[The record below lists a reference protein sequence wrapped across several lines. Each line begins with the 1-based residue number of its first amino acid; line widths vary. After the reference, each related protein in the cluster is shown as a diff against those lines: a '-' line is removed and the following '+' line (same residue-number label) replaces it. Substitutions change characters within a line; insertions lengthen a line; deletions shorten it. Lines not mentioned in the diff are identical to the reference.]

1 MKFEAIALSAALLM
15 IPGTDATPTLGLAK
29 SIFGGAGVSINANV
43 NANVGYKAGC
53 CVGYNTYYQP
63 KPQVQPYYSGF
74 SANLGLQARVSAS
87 AFFQTSLQSRAF
99 SPYYG
104 GFCRATNLNEADVQV
119 AHLVLINEISALNTT
134 LPSLSSED
142 QAKSVSDLSA
152 KHDVT
157 PEYLEKLAGGIVEA
171 YKSNNVTSGAVFETF
186 DIVSKVTLS
195 SASSGNDTRQAAD
208 AGNAV
213 PAADLKNGGAATV
226 VCTSAAALALV
237 AYLL

>member
-1 MKFEAIALSAALLM
+1 MKFEAIALSAALFM
-15 IPGTDATPTLGLAK
+15 IPGTDATPTLGLVK
-29 SIFGGAGVSINANV
+29 SIFGGAGVNVNANV
-43 NANVGYKAGC
+43 NANVGYNAGC

-63 KPQVQPYYSGF
+63 RPQVQPYYSGF
-74 SANLGLQARVSAS
+74 SANLGLQASVSAS

-134 LPSLSSED
+134 LPSLSIED
-142 QAKSVSDLSA
+142 QAKSVSELSA

-157 PEYLEKLAGGIVEA
+157 PEYLEKLAGGVVEA

-186 DIVSKVTLS
+186 DIVSKVTVS

-208 AGNAV
+208 AGNATPV
-213 PAADLKNGGAATV
+213 ADLQGGAATF